1 MNKSENNVFQS
12 MNINVNYILTFLF
25 IIIAIVGIL
34 GNLLVIISVEFDARM
49 RRSLTNQLIVRVASC
64 DFIILLFNIP
74 DIVQFVSSNNGNWV
88 LSQFACKFIR
98 TTLVLAQYA
107 SVLNMCALTIERFIG
122 IVYPLRSK
130 FLREKKHIV
139 LTTII
144 VWIFSLI
151 CASPNLIYLRVSIN
165 PLSFRRSC
173 GLQYSK
179 EFFLNQRS
187 YIIHKSFESIIFYF
201 LPLLLQFYCYV
212 RIARQLFNV
221 DETLQT
227 SYYTIGKATIHRT
240 QDYIDDEDYYIDNDE
255 NSSTK
260 STTIDTISRSSI
272 RRSQRLLRQN
282 NIYLSNVRNQNKC
295 PLIRQPF
302 KNSYPIRRTT
312 ITYNALK
319 SRRSVIKMLFIVV
332 LIYFISFSP
341 QVLVFTLFETNIIQT
356 VPQFIT
362 TPYFLAFTMLLVT
375 LSSASNPIVYA
386 IFCSKFRQSFSKI
399 LRKLFCCCCQT
410 KFNYHSNQRALSLQQ
425 ISISNHRSNGKI
437 HTGQKRHLNTN
448 TKSDEHISPIKISSH
463 RTTNDNIIS
472 RKQPK
477 SSTSSLYR
485 TDETSPNN
493 GSCSR
498 VLFTNN

>member
-12 MNINVNYILTFLF
+12 MNMNVNYILTFLF
-25 IIIAIVGIL
+25 ILIAIVGIL

-74 DIVQFVSSNNGNWV
+74 DIVQFVSSNHGNWL

-107 SVLNMCALTIERFIG
+107 SVLNMCALTVERFIG

-130 FLREKKHIV
+130 LLREKKHII

-151 CASPNLIYLRVSIN
+151 CASPNLIYLRVLIY
-165 PLSFRRSC
+165 PDLSRRLC
-173 GLQYSK
+173 ILEYSK
-179 EFFLNQRS
+179 EIFENQRA

-201 LPLLLQFYCYV
+201 IPLLLQIYCYI
-212 RIARQLFNV
+212 RIARRLFYV
-221 DETLQT
+221 DERLQT
-227 SYYTIGKATIHRT
+227 SYYTIGKYTNHRT
-240 QDYIDDEDYYIDNDE
+240 KDYIDDEDDYIDNDE
-255 NSSTK
+255 YSNTK

-272 RRSQRLLRQN
+272 RRSQNLLQSN
-282 NIYLSNVRNQNKC
+282 NIYFSKNRIQKKSS
-295 PLIRQPF
+295 LIFQPY
-302 KNSYPIRRTT
+302 KNSNPIRRTT

-341 QVLVFTLFETNIIQT
+341 QVLVFILFQTNLIKP
-356 VPQFIT
+356 VPQFIQ
-362 TPYFLAFTMLLVT
+362 TPYFIAFTMLLVT
-375 LSSASNPIVYA
+375 ISSASNPIVYA

-399 LRKLFCCCCQT
+399 LRKFFCCCQT

-425 ISISNHRSNGKI
+425 IPTSNNHRYNERI
-437 HTGQKRHLNTN
+437 HKR
-448 TKSDEHISPIKISSH
+448 
-463 RTTNDNIIS
+463 
-472 RKQPK
+472 
-477 SSTSSLYR
+477 
-485 TDETSPNN
+485 
-493 GSCSR
+493 
-498 VLFTNN
+498 

>member
-1 MNKSENNVFQS
+1 MNKSENNLFQS
-12 MNINVNYILTFLF
+12 MNINVNHILTFIF
-25 IIIAIVGIL
+25 ILIAIVGIL

-64 DFIILLFNIP
+64 DFIILLFNMP

-88 LSQFACKFIR
+88 LTQFACKFIR
-98 TTLVLAQYA
+98 TTLVLAQYS
-107 SVLNMCALTIERFIG
+107 SVLNMCALTVERFIG

-130 FLREKKHIV
+130 LLREKKHIV

-144 VWIFSLI
+144 VWIFSFI
-151 CASPNLIYLRVSIN
+151 CASPNLIYLRILIN
-165 PLSFRRSC
+165 PQSSSRLC

-179 EFFLNQRS
+179 EDFLNQRG

-201 LPLLLQFYCYV
+201 VPLVLQIYCYI

-227 SYYTIGKATIHRT
+227 SYCTIGKSTTHRT
-240 QDYIDDEDYYIDNDE
+240 QDYIDDEDDYTDNDE

-272 RRSQRLLRQN
+272 HRSRHLLRQN
-282 NIYLSNVRNQNKC
+282 NIYLSKVRIQNKC
-295 PLIRQPF
+295 PLIDQPF

-332 LIYFISFSP
+332 IIYFISFSP
-341 QVLVFTLFETNIIQT
+341 QVLVFMLFQTNIIRP
-356 VPQFIT
+356 VPQFIN
-362 TPYFLAFTMLLVT
+362 TPYFIAFTMLLVT
-375 LSSASNPIVYA
+375 ISSASNPIVYA

-410 KFNYHSNQRALSLQQ
+410 NFNYHSNQRALSLQQ
-425 ISISNHRSNGKI
+425 IPTSNHRFNGRI
-437 HTGQKRHLNTN
+437 HTGQKRQINTN
-448 TKSDEHISPIKISSH
+448 VKYQYSS
-463 RTTNDNIIS
+463 
-472 RKQPK
+472 
-477 SSTSSLYR
+477 
-485 TDETSPNN
+485 
-493 GSCSR
+493 
-498 VLFTNN
+498 